1 MPTYNILNHGYKKH
15 IVSNFLSDRHPYL
28 EKPFNERYDP
38 TEVFHA
44 VFDRAIPKLVEIL
57 TYEDLPAQNY
67 KEALMLLNEQAGHQE
82 NKDQMISQKL
92 VLLSLIYIKH
102 SDKEVRRESLLLL
115 GSLCSIQR
123 GRDCLMD
130 ENIEGI
136 ERTLA
141 DEHDVREVAGWML
154 CRLSAGN
161 LY

>member
-1 MPTYNILNHGYKKH
+1 
-15 IVSNFLSDRHPYL
+15 
-28 EKPFNERYDP
+28 
-38 TEVFHA
+38 
-44 VFDRAIPKLVEIL
+44 
-57 TYEDLPAQNY
+57 
-67 KEALMLLNEQAGHQE
+67 MLLNEQAGHQE

-136 ERTLA
+136 ERTLS
-141 DEHDVREVAGWML
+141 DEKDVREVAGWML
-154 CRLSAGN
+154 CRLSSGN
-161 LY
+161 IYKNVIINC